1 MDGNCK
7 STAKLE
13 MEIRKKNA
21 KFATKVKNSK
31 WKLEKRTGNEQRKW
45 KIGNGKWKFEKLD
58 MEIPSRNRMAYVGH
72 GTKEIFDK
80 GF

>member
-1 MDGNCK
+1 MGIDAMRNESGKCEMDGNCK

-31 WKLEKRTGNEQRKW
+31 WKLEKRTGNEQQKW
-45 KIGNGKWKFEKLD
+45 KIGNGKWKFEK
-58 MEIPSRNRMAYVGH
+58 IGH
-72 GTKEIFDK
+72 GNSLAK
-80 GF
+80 